1 MEENPGN
8 REENHPR
15 AVAKT
20 KLVFVHAAR
29 TLTGIESRER
39 RQKEKERRAA
49 PQRGGPAYP
58 YVSVRVRRHRSHWP
72 ESLDE
77 IPFIEEDDNY
87 HTDFRGDE
95 GDQ

>member
-1 MEENPGN
+1 VLFPGCSSK
-8 REENHPR
+8 RR
-15 AVAKT
+15 
-20 KLVFVHAAR
+20 
-29 TLTGIESRER
+29 TGIS
-39 RQKEKERRAA
+39 
-49 PQRGGPAYP
+49 
-58 YVSVRVRRHRSHWP
+58 VSVRVRRHRSHWP